1 MRGGGGLFDHKMLHC
16 ISRLHIPPR
25 WDSTVH
31 GEGGGGSTVHWE
43 GGRHFALGGGGG
55 GSTVHWGGGGAGTLL
70 STWGGGAL
78 LCTGGGG
85 GHSTVST
92 EGGSTVTA
100 LPRTWTCFYF
110 FGFLC
115 CFVLYTTLHC
125 SGKTLDQIAN
135 RHAFVS
141 SIEPFIGGE
150 EKGDER
156 GWLL

>member
-1 MRGGGGLFDHKMLHC
+1 MHWGGGGGLYC
-16 ISRLHIPPR
+16 
-25 WDSTVH
+25 
-31 GEGGGGSTVHWE
+31 
-43 GGRHFALGGGGG
+43 ALGGGGG
-55 GSTVHWGGGGAGTLL
+55 RGAGTLL
-70 STWGGGAL
+70 STGGGGGGGGRHS
-78 LCTGGGG
+78 TVHRGGGGGGRHSTVHGGGGGG

-100 LPRTWTCFYF
+100 LPRTWTSFYF

-156 GWLL
+156 GWLLLDTVIHVYFNDAGW